1 MKKNKNKK
9 ERISAGKLFAIAIV
23 VSLISATVCF
33 CLFAKLFLR
42 NDKGKTLVEI
52 PNLVGK
58 SIDEV
63 ESGDYFGI
71 KIEKEP
77 IFSDKYAEGEIISQ
91 SPSANL
97 RRVYRGEDIALRVT
111 VSLGKERLYMPDLVG
126 FDCYEAACVLRELG
140 AVVRFASVYS
150 EGGEHDKVLRTSIR
164 ADEEIEQGSR
174 ITLFVSRPRRHGSVK
189 VKDYCRLPL
198 SVATQR
204 MMRDGLVLGE
214 VIYAP
219 SDDTADNF
227 VIKQSLFVD
236 SYVKWGSKIDITVAD
251 GSCEEV
257 EIETNGE
264 EF

>member
-1 MKKNKNKK
+1 LNEIGKLCRQYALKFVVDGAQ
-9 ERISAGKLFAIAIV
+9 SAGTHKINITENNIDALCCPGHKGLYGPQGTGFV
-23 VSLISATVCF
+23 V
-33 CLFAKLFLR
+33 
-42 NDKGKTLVEI
+42 
-52 PNLVGK
+52 
-58 SIDEV
+58 
-63 ESGDYFGI
+63 
-71 KIEKEP
+71 
-77 IFSDKYAEGEIISQ
+77 FSDKYAEGEIISQ

-150 EGGEHDKVLRTSIR
+150 EGGEHDKVLRTSIK